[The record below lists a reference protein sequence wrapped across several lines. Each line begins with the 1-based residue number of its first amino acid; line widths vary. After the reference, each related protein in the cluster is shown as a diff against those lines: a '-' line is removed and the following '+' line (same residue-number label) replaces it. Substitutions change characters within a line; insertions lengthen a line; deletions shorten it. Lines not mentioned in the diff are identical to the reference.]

1 MHSLC
6 DGLTSTIMDAAIIEK
21 EALRLSESQ
30 RALLADRLLQ
40 SLSKI
45 PLELQTAWIQEVDSR
60 MEAFREG
67 KISAVDGQQAIAEL
81 RALFPR

>member
-1 MHSLC
+1 
-6 DGLTSTIMDAAIIEK
+6 MDAAIIEK